1 MSTIHQI
8 ARLKITLDHVWPTV
22 MRRIEVPLK
31 LRLDRVHVV
40 LQFAMGWAGT
50 HLYEF
55 RPRLRDPGWG
65 VPVEDDG
72 SG

>member
-8 ARLKITLDHVWPTV
+8 ARLKINLDHVSPTV

-31 LRLDRVHVV
+31 LRLDRVHMVIQV
-40 LQFAMGWAGT
+40 AMGWAGT

-55 RPRLRDPGWG
+55 RHRLRDPGWG